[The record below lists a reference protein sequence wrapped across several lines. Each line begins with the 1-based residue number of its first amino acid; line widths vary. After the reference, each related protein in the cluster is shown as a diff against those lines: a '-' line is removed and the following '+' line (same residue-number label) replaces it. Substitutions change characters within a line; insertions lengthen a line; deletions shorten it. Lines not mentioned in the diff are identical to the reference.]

1 MKRTK
6 LYLLIFLLLSSI
18 LSAQK
23 VDIYKRPLNFERSH
37 DYDAVHYKLEF
48 KFDMEKKIYWGENQV
63 TLLPLKDDFQ
73 QCVLDAEDF
82 TVTSVAALNGEPLKF
97 EQTDHSLIIDL
108 SEKYDYKQKVSFVI
122 KYYEKNSQKGLRLFE
137 AAADY
142 PAQINTYAWP
152 EGARHW
158 FPCFDFPNDKVTNEL
173 IATVKN
179 DFKVLSNG
187 KLVKV
192 TEDNENNT
200 KTYHWSQE
208 LPHSTYLIMMAA
220 GPFEVIEDSLGSLPV
235 NYWVYKKDVPDAMR
249 SFRKTPEMIDFFNKT
264 FGFNYPW
271 AKYDQVC
278 IAGSGGGM
286 EDTSATTL
294 GHATIHD
301 ERAEQD
307 FSSEGLVAHELAH
320 QWWGDTITER
330 TWSHVWLSESFA
342 TYSEYLYARHD
353 RGEEE
358 GAVNLLGKKNS
369 YLREAHNE
377 YIRPMV
383 FNRYNNPRNIMDSHS
398 YPKGATILHMLRF
411 VMGDKPFFRSLQ
423 HFLEKHSFQA
433 VDTYDLMKAVKESS
447 GQNLDWFFEQW
458 IFKPGHPVFNISYQ
472 WNESTRK
479 LKLRIIQTQD
489 TSTGVP
495 IYKTPVIIGIV
506 MPEERFSKKL
516 WIRGKEN
523 EYVFGVKQKPLM
535 VRFDEGNHLLKEW
548 NFEKS
553 LKELLFQLENDD
565 VIGRMWAASELLKF
579 PDESKAI
586 TALIDRA
593 ENDSFWNVRKDAVEL
608 LGEIKR
614 LEQIKLFKTKCE
626 DKNSRVRTAA
636 LKVLGEL
643 NDPGLVSFFK
653 DRFLKDD
660 SYRAQAEAINAISKC
675 GGKADIPFLK
685 KAVQMK
691 SPRSIIKRAAERA
704 LKNIS

>member
-1 MKRTK
+1 M
-6 LYLLIFLLLSSI
+6 
-18 LSAQK
+18 
-23 VDIYKRPLNFERSH
+23 
-37 DYDAVHYKLEF
+37 
-48 KFDMEKKIYWGENQV
+48 FDLEKKIYWGENQV

-73 QCVLDAEDF
+73 QCGLDAEDF

-97 EQTDHSLIIDL
+97 EQTDHSLIINL
-108 SEKYDYKQKVSFVI
+108 SKKYDYKQELSFVI
-122 KYYEKNSQKGLRLFE
+122 KYYEENSQKGLRFIE

-142 PAQINTYAWP
+142 PAQINTFAWP

-158 FPCFDFPNDKVTNEL
+158 FPCFDFPNDKVTNEI

-192 TEDNENNT
+192 TEDKGNNT

-249 SFRKTPEMIDFFNKT
+249 SFRKTPEMIDFYNKT

-271 AKYDQVC
+271 AKYAQVC

-286 EDTSATTL
+286 ENTSATTL
-294 GHATIHD
+294 GHSTIHD

-369 YLREAHNE
+369 YLREARNE
-377 YIRPMV
+377 YIRPVV
-383 FNRYNNPRNIMDSHS
+383 FNRYDTPWNIMDSHS
-398 YPKGATILHMLRF
+398 YPKGATILNMLCF
-411 VMGDKPFFRSLQ
+411 VMGEKPFFRSLQ

-433 VDTYDLMKAVKESS
+433 VDTHDLMIAVKESS
-447 GQNLDWFFEQW
+447 GQNLDWFFKQW
-458 IFKPGHPVFNISYQ
+458 IFKPGHPVFDINYQ
-472 WNESTRK
+472 WNESTGK
-479 LKLRIIQTQD
+479 LKLRIVQTQD
-489 TSTGVP
+489 TSSGVP

-506 MPEERFSKKL
+506 TPEEKFSKKL

-523 EYVFGVKQKPLM
+523 EYVFGVKQKPVM
-535 VRFDEGNHLLKEW
+535 VRFDLGNYLLKEW
-548 NFEKS
+548 AFKKS
-553 LKELLFQLENDD
+553 LKELLFQLKNDD
-565 VIGRMWAASELLKF
+565 VIGRMWAASELVKF
-579 PDESKAI
+579 LDDSKAI

-608 LGEIKR
+608 LGEKKR
-614 LEQIKLFKTKCE
+614 PEHMKLFKVKCE

-636 LKVLGEL
+636 LKVLGEY

-660 SYRAQAEAINAISKC
+660 SYRAQAEAINAIGKC
-675 GGKADIPFLK
+675 SRKADIPFLK
-685 KAVQMK
+685 KAAQME
-691 SPRSIIKRAAERA
+691 SPRRIIKRAAERA
-704 LKNIS
+704 LKIFLKEGGKE

>member
-6 LYLLIFLLLSSI
+6 LYILIFLLLSSI

-48 KFDMEKKIYWGENQV
+48 KFNLEKKIYWGENQV
-63 TLLPLKDDFQ
+63 TLISLKDDFQ

-97 EQTDHSLIIDL
+97 EQTDQSLIIDL
-108 SEKYDYKQKVSFVI
+108 SKKYDYKQELSFVI
-122 KYYEKNSQKGLRLFE
+122 KYYEENSQKGLRFIE

-142 PAQINTYAWP
+142 PAQINTFAWP

-173 IATVKN
+173 IATVQN

-192 TEDNENNT
+192 TEDKQNNT

-249 SFRKTPEMIDFFNKT
+249 SFRKTPEMIDFYNKT

-271 AKYDQVC
+271 AKYAQVC

-294 GHATIHD
+294 GHGTIHD

-307 FSSEGLVAHELAH
+307 FSSDGLVAHELAH

-342 TYSEYLYARHD
+342 TYSEYLYSRHD
-353 RGEEE
+353 RGEDE

-369 YLREAHNE
+369 YLREAQNE
-377 YIRPMV
+377 YIRPIV
-383 FNRYNNPRNIMDSHS
+383 FDRYDNPWNIMDSHS
-398 YPKGATILHMLRF
+398 YPKGATILNMLCF
-411 VMGDKPFFRSLQ
+411 VMGEKAFFHSLQ

-433 VDTYDLMKAVKESS
+433 VDTHDLMIAVKESS

-489 TSTGVP
+489 TSSGVP

-506 MPEERFSKKL
+506 TLEERFSKKL

-535 VRFDEGNHLLKEW
+535 VRFDEGNYLLKEW
-548 NFEKS
+548 SFEKS
-553 LKELLFQLENDD
+553 LKELLFQLKNDD
-565 VIGRMWAASELLKF
+565 VIGRMWAASELKKF
-579 PDESKAI
+579 SDESKSI

-614 LEQIKLFKTKCE
+614 PEHIKLFKAKCE
-626 DKNSRVRTAA
+626 DKNSQVRAAA

-660 SYRAQAEAINAISKC
+660 SYRAQAEAINAIGKC
-675 GGKADIPFLK
+675 GSKADILFLK
-685 KAVQMK
+685 KAAQME
-691 SPRSIIKRAAERA
+691 SPRRIIKRAAERA